1 MKSLKEVHN
10 TLNAHVPWYRQHP
23 HRVLAGVLAAIAIL
37 VGLCLM
43 PSGSSHSG
51 LTAEEQAQ
59 RDSAAL
65 HVALMP
71 VHDCIPAYYA
81 QRMGIYERLGLD
93 LRILTLQAQLDT
105 DTALM
110 RGRAELIYS
119 DLARAIFMQQDTTP
133 LRAVAATEGELQL
146 ITARRGRVRQ
156 LSQLKERMVAVA
168 RHSITDYWSDRLT
181 DTARMAR
188 DDIFRPQINDV
199 RIRTDMLCN
208 GTMDAAFLPAPY
220 AQEALLRGNKSN
232 FTTCSLQP
240 RLTAFVASE
249 AATKDSTRIRQMQ
262 LFFQGYNEAV
272 TALNGG
278 GVHDTLVVMYKQLI
292 LTPDSLID
300 SLLCTTPRYAPVTA
314 PQRSDAET
322 ALRWLQTRG
331 KVRQGYS
338 PDSLLFPI
346 KFE

>member
-71 VHDCIPAYYA
+71 VHDCFPAFYA
-81 QRMGIYERLGLD
+81 QRMGIYDRLGLD

-105 DTALM
+105 DTALT

-133 LRAVAATEGELQL
+133 LRAVAATEGTLQL

-156 LSQLKERMVAVA
+156 LNQLKERMVAVA

-188 DDIFRPQINDV
+188 ADIFRPQINNV

-208 GTMDAAFLPAPY
+208 GTMDAAFLPEPY
-220 AQEALLRGNKSN
+220 ASEALLRGNTLN
-232 FTTCSLQP
+232 FTTKE
-240 RLTAFVASE
+240 LTPQLVAFVASE
-249 AATKDSTRIRQMQ
+249 TATTDSTRRRQLQ
-262 LFFQGYNEAV
+262 LFCQGYDEAV
-272 TALNGG
+272 ELLNRG
-278 GVHDTLVVMYKQLI
+278 GVRDTLAAMYKQLCQ
-292 LTPDSLID
+292 TPDTLID
-300 SLLCTTPRYAPVTA
+300 TLLKATSRFTPLRA
-314 PQRSDAET
+314 PQQSDADA
-322 ALRWLQTRG
+322 ALQWLQSRG
-331 KVRQGYS
+331 KVKKGYHA
-338 PDSLLFPI
+338 DKLLFPI
-346 KFE
+346 TQ

>member
-71 VHDCIPAYYA
+71 VHDCFPAFYA
-81 QRMGIYERLGLD
+81 QRMGIYDRLGLD

-105 DTALM
+105 DTALT

-133 LRAVAATEGELQL
+133 LRAVAATEGTLQL

-156 LSQLKERMVAVA
+156 LNQLKERMVAVA

-188 DDIFRPQINDV
+188 ADIFRPQINNV

-208 GTMDAAFLPAPY
+208 GTMDAAFLPEPY
-220 AQEALLRGNKSN
+220 ASEALLRGNTQN
-232 FTTCSLQP
+232 FTTKE
-240 RLTAFVASE
+240 LTPQLVAFVASE
-249 AATKDSTRIRQMQ
+249 AATTDSTRRRQLQ
-262 LFFQGYNEAV
+262 LFCQGYDEAV
-272 TALNGG
+272 ELLNRG
-278 GVHDTLVVMYKQLI
+278 GVRDTLAAMYKQLCQ
-292 LTPDSLID
+292 TPDTLID
-300 SLLCTTPRYAPVTA
+300 TLLKATSRFTPLRA
-314 PQRSDAET
+314 PQQSDADA
-322 ALRWLQTRG
+322 ALQWLQSRG
-331 KVRQGYS
+331 KVKKGYHA
-338 PDSLLFPI
+338 DKLLFPI
-346 KFE
+346 TQ

>member
-1 MKSLKEVHN
+1 MIPNKHLSTMHSAKCLVRFA
-10 TLNAHVPWYRQHP
+10 LC
-23 HRVLAGVLAAIAIL
+23 LFFLAAC
-37 VGLCLM
+37 G
-43 PSGSSHSG
+43 GNSSLSH
-51 LTAEEQAQ
+51 EEQAA

-71 VHDCIPAYYA
+71 VHDCMPAFYA

-156 LSQLKERMVAVA
+156 LNQLKERMVAVA

-181 DTARMAR
+181 DSARLAR
-188 DDIFRPQINDV
+188 ADIFRPQINNV

-208 GTMDAAFLPAPY
+208 GTMDAAFLPTPY

-232 FTTCSLQP
+232 FTTNSLQP
-240 RLTAFVASE
+240 CLTAFVASE
-249 AATKDSTRIRQMQ
+249 AATKDSTRVRQMQ

-272 TALNGG
+272 AALNNGG
-278 GVHDTLVVMYKQLI
+278 ERDTLVAMYKQLF

-300 SLLCTTPRYAPVTA
+300 SLLQATPRYAPVTT
-314 PQRSDAET
+314 PQRSDADA
-322 ALRWLQTRG
+322 ALRWLQSRG

-338 PDSLLFPI
+338 PDHLIFPM
-346 KFE
+346 KF

>member
-71 VHDCIPAYYA
+71 VHDCFPAFYA
-81 QRMGIYERLGLD
+81 QRMGIYDRLGLD

-105 DTALM
+105 DTALT

-133 LRAVAATEGELQL
+133 LRAVAATEGTLQL

-156 LSQLKERMVAVA
+156 LNQLKERMVAVA

-188 DDIFRPQINDV
+188 ADIFRPQINNV

-208 GTMDAAFLPAPY
+208 GTMDAAFLPSPFAE
-220 AQEALLRGNKSN
+220 EALLRGNTQN
-232 FTTCSLQP
+232 FSTKELTP
-240 RLTAFVASE
+240 RLVAFVASE
-249 AATKDSTRIRQMQ
+249 AATTDSTRRRQLQ
-262 LFFQGYNEAV
+262 LFCQGYDEAV
-272 TALNGG
+272 ELLNKG
-278 GVHDTLVVMYKQLI
+278 GVKDTLAAMYKQLCQ
-292 LTPDSLID
+292 TPDTLIDTLLKATSHFTPLRAPQQSDAEAALQWLKSRGKVKKGYSAD
-300 SLLCTTPRYAPVTA
+300 SLLLP
-314 PQRSDAET
+314 
-322 ALRWLQTRG
+322 LTR
-331 KVRQGYS
+331 
-338 PDSLLFPI
+338 
-346 KFE
+346 

>member
-1 MKSLKEVHN
+1 MS
-10 TLNAHVPWYRQHP
+10 P
-23 HRVLAGVLAAIAIL
+23 HKHLSAMHSAKCLVRFALCLFFLAACNGNSTL
-37 VGLCLM
+37 
-43 PSGSSHSG
+43 SN
-51 LTAEEQAQ
+51 EEQAQ

-71 VHDCIPAYYA
+71 VHDCMPAFYA

-110 RGRAELIYS
+110 RGHAELIYS

-156 LSQLKERMVAVA
+156 LNQLKERMVAVA

-181 DTARMAR
+181 DSARLAR
-188 DDIFRPQINDV
+188 ADIFRPQINNV

-232 FTTCSLQP
+232 FTTNSLQP

-249 AATKDSTRIRQMQ
+249 AATTDSTRVRQMQ

-272 TALNGG
+272 AALNNGG
-278 GVHDTLVVMYKQLI
+278 ERDTLVAMYKQLF

-300 SLLCTTPRYAPVTA
+300 SLLQATPRYAPVTT
-314 PQRSDAET
+314 PQRSDADA
-322 ALRWLQTRG
+322 ALRWLQSRG

-338 PDSLLFPI
+338 PDHLIFPM
-346 KFE
+346 KF